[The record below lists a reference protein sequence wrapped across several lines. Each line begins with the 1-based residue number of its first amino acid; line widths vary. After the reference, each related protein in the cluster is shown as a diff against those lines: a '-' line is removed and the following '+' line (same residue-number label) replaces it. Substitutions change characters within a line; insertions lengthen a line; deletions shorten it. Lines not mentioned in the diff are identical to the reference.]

1 MKMTF
6 KVNHFMKINN
16 FTKKSILASQ

>member
-6 KVNHFMKINN
+6 KVNHFMKINS